1 MASDLDPFGFTK
13 QTATLLRGLNAS
25 ELIPECKK
33 RNISTDVLHELS
45 VQELIMLGL
54 NSKKAEELQN
64 ILNIEKRRS
73 NIVITNVEDRIE
85 HYLQIIKHGEQ
96 QFSLIQALIAY
107 CRLRLIKEKINIFV
121 DLNKCLSASN
131 VLPISIDAT
140 LTELEKAKKNLLEL
154 EELILR
160 DRILD

>member
-1 MASDLDPFGFTK
+1 MIK
-13 QTATLLRGLNAS
+13 
-25 ELIPECKK
+25 LILFKK
-33 RNISTDVLHELS
+33 LKINWKI
-45 VQELIMLGL
+45 I
-54 NSKKAEELQN
+54 
-64 ILNIEKRRS
+64 IFF
-73 NIVITNVEDRIE
+73 RIE

-140 LTELEKAKKNLLEL
+140 LTELEKAKKNLFEL

-160 DRILD
+160 VCLKLTIYIF